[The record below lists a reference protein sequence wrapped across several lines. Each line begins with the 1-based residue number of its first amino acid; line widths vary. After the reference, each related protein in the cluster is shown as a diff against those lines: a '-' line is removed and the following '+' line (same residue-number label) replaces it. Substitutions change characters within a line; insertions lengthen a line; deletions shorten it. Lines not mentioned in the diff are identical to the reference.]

1 MGSDVFKAWTPFN
14 HPDLGRVEI
23 GGWKKFGQNNPLP
36 PHLQDEVDRNID
48 FMLMQARAI
57 PLLSISDIKQEYL
70 GKDIYRLTATISN
83 TGFQPT
89 ELAIRF
95 ATKKAVP
102 VRTYLSVSNKAILL
116 DKDFEKEIDKIDGN
130 SKEEVSWLV
139 HGSKGSKVTINSYHP
154 KGGRTSKEIKL
165 NR

>member
-1 MGSDVFKAWTPFN
+1 MYELFCILAFANEIYQFGTDLDNDGRVSASEQLKYDDKMNSDVFKAWTPFD

-36 PHLQDEVDRNID
+36 PHLQDEVDRNVD

-102 VRTYLSVSNKAILL
+102 VRTYLSVSN
-116 DKDFEKEIDKIDGN
+116 
-130 SKEEVSWLV
+130 
-139 HGSKGSKVTINSYHP
+139 
-154 KGGRTSKEIKL
+154 
-165 NR
+165 

>member
-1 MGSDVFKAWTPFN
+1 M
-14 HPDLGRVEI
+14 
-23 GGWKKFGQNNPLP
+23 
-36 PHLQDEVDRNID
+36 
-48 FMLMQARAI
+48 ARAI

-102 VRTYLSVSNKAILL
+102 VRAYLSVTNKSMLL

-130 SKEEVSWLV
+130 SKEYVSWLV
-139 HGSKGSKVTINSYHP
+139 QGSKGNKVTINAYHP

-165 NR
+165 IR